1 MSHALHL
8 AVRRSVSHT
17 PHLAVRRGVNTQRR
31 TLLQGAAALVALPS
45 LVRAQGTW
53 PAKPIRVI
61 VPFTPGGT
69 TDFVARLVGVELSK
83 ALGQPVI
90 VDNKPGAGTVIGVD
104 AAAKAAPDGYTFVCV
119 ANSFTANQTLIRKLP
134 YDTQKDLRPVALMGM
149 SEHVL
154 ATHQASGLK
163 TLADLRN
170 QAKAKPGTLSFAS
183 FGNGTSA
190 HLSGEMLKLQM
201 GLDIVHVPYKGQGPA
216 LTDLLGGQVTMM
228 FGNWPEFRS
237 HVQNGKL
244 IALGMATAQRSQY
257 AQSIPTLA
265 EQGVPIESNS
275 WNGLL
280 APAGT
285 PDAIVQRMNAEV
297 NRALAGPVVT
307 EAFHKGGIASLSGTP
322 ERFAAFIQ
330 SEISKYGDVIR
341 KANIQV
347 EG

>member
-1 MSHALHL
+1 MNAS
-8 AVRRSVSHT
+8 RR
-17 PHLAVRRGVNTQRR
+17 A
-31 TLLQGAAALVALPS
+31 LLQGAAALAALPS
-45 LVRAQGTW
+45 LARFAHARGDWPNKPVR
-53 PAKPIRVI
+53 IV

-69 TDFVARLVGVELSK
+69 TDFVARLVAVELGK
-83 ALGQPVI
+83 TLEQAVI
-90 VDNKPGAGTVIGVD
+90 VENKPGAGTVIGVD
-104 AAAKAAPDGYTFVCV
+104 AVAKSAPDGYSFVCV
-119 ANSFTANQTLIRKLP
+119 ANSFTANQTLVRKLP

-154 ATHQASGLK
+154 ATHPSSGLK

-170 QAKAKPGTLSFAS
+170 QAKARPGTLSFAS

-228 FGNWPEFRS
+228 FGNWPEFRGHIQS
-237 HVQNGKL
+237 GKL
-244 IALGMATAQRSQY
+244 VALGMATAQRSQY
-257 AQSIPTLA
+257 APAIPTLA

-280 APAGT
+280 APAST
-285 PDAIVQRMNAEV
+285 PDAIVLRMNDEV
-297 NRALAGPVVT
+297 NRALAGPAVT
-307 EAFHKGGIASLSGTP
+307 EAFRKGGIASLSGTP

-330 SEISKYGDVIR
+330 SEIAKYGDVIR
-341 KANIQV
+341 KANIQI